1 MPHEQSGRSEQKGQ
15 SNRLSEEKSPYLLQH
30 ARNPVDW
37 YPWGDD
43 AFLRA
48 AVEDKPVFL
57 SIGYATCHWC
67 HVMAHES
74 FEDPDVAALLNRD
87 FVAVKVDREERP
99 DIDGTYMTIC
109 QLMTGQGGW
118 PLTII
123 MTPGKKPFF
132 AATYIPKLG
141 RFGMTGLVD
150 ILTRVSRLWKDQ
162 RDDLLASAEKI
173 VSELV
178 TPLEQSSGSIPD
190 PRVLTKGYENLS
202 LMFDEA
208 YGGFGTAPKFPAPHT
223 VLFLLRY
230 AKRTGNQRALKM
242 VTKTLAEIHNGG
254 IHDHIGGG
262 FHRYSTDSRWRVPHF
277 EKMLYDQALLLAAYT
292 ETFLATGTPEFRK
305 TAEEII
311 TYVFRH
317 LLSPEGAFLSA
328 EDADSPEGEGAFYL
342 WTTEEVRRVLGTDDA
357 LLTALVY
364 NMVPEGNVPGT
375 ENREGQNI
383 LYCTRSDTECASL
396 TGLSVATLEQRMASI
411 RERLYAAREKRRRP
425 FCDDKVL
432 ADWNGLFIGALA
444 RSARAFGN
452 ELYLGSAKKA
462 AQFVLTRMRSPDGG
476 LFHRYRDGEAAIPG
490 FADDYAFTISG
501 LIELYEAGFDPQFL
515 TAALELN
522 TYFIKHFLDARSGGF
537 FLVSDESEPV
547 LIRKKELYDGAV
559 PSANSLAMENL
570 VRLSRLTGE
579 TAPEREADNLAR
591 WAGEAVNEHPA
602 GYTRFLCAL
611 DYATG
616 PATEVVICGK
626 RDADDTRI
634 LIDAINKQYL
644 PSLTIL
650 LLEPDFSQTLAAIA
664 PFTRDLEA
672 KCGKATAFL
681 CSGHSCAQPT
691 TDPEILLGLL
701 GVRQNKKD
709 GASS

>member
-1 MPHEQSGRSEQKGQ
+1 MPRDQSGRSEQKGQ
-15 SNRLSEEKSPYLLQH
+15 RNRLSEEKSPYLLQH
-30 ARNPVDW
+30 ADNPVDW
-37 YPWGDD
+37 YPWGDE

-48 AVEDKPVFL
+48 TSEDKPIFL

-74 FEDPDVAALLNRD
+74 FEDPEVASLLNRD

-109 QLMTGQGGW
+109 QLMTGKGGW

-132 AATYIPKLG
+132 AATYIPKRA

-150 ILTRVSRLWKDQ
+150 ILTQVSRLWKDQ
-162 RDDLLASAEKI
+162 RDELLASAEKT

-178 TPLEQSSGSIPD
+178 TSHEQSSGSIPD
-190 PRVLTKGYENLS
+190 PHALTKGYENLS
-202 LMFDEA
+202 RVFDEA
-208 YGGFGTAPKFPAPHT
+208 YGGFGTAPKFPAPHN

-242 VTKTLAEIHNGG
+242 VTKTLTEIRNGG

-277 EKMLYDQALLLAAYT
+277 EKMLYDQALLLDAYT
-292 ETFLATGTPEFRK
+292 EAFLATGIPEFRK

-311 TYVFRH
+311 TYVFRN
-317 LLSPEGAFLSA
+317 LLSPDCAFLSA

-342 WTTEEVRRVLGTDDA
+342 WTADELQSVLGPDGAA
-357 LLTALVY
+357 LAALAY
-364 NMVPEGNVPGT
+364 NVVPEGNFFSQET
-375 ENREGQNI
+375 REGQNI
-383 LYCTRSDTECASL
+383 LYRTRSDGECASL
-396 TGLSVATLEQRMASI
+396 TGLSLTTFEQRMDEI
-411 RERLYAAREKRRRP
+411 RERLFAAREKRHRP
-425 FCDDKVL
+425 FCDEKIL

-444 RSARAFGN
+444 QAARAFGN
-452 ELYLGSAKKA
+452 ELYLGSAKRA
-462 AQFVLTRMRSPDGG
+462 AQFVLTRMRDPKGG
-476 LFHRYRDGEAAIPG
+476 LFHRYRDGKAAIPG

-501 LIELYEAGFDPQFL
+501 LIELYEASFDPQFL
-515 TAALELN
+515 AAALELN
-522 TYFIKHFLDARSGGF
+522 AFFMKHFLDARSGGF
-537 FLVSDESEPV
+537 FFTSDESEPI
-547 LIRKKELYDGAV
+547 LIRKKELYDGAI
-559 PSANSLAMENL
+559 PSANSVAMENL

-579 TAPEREADNLAR
+579 TALEREADNLAR
-591 WAGEAVNEHPA
+591 WAGEAVNEHPS

-616 PATEVVICGK
+616 PAMEVVICGV

-650 LLEPDFSQTLAAIA
+650 LLDPDFSQTLAAIA
-664 PFTRDLEA
+664 PFTLDLEA
-672 KCGKATAFL
+672 KGGKATAYL
-681 CSGHSCAQPT
+681 CSGHSCTQPT
-691 TDPEILLGLL
+691 TNPGALLELL
-701 GVRQNKKD
+701 GVKQK
-709 GASS
+709 